1 VEDEIKSARLFEVFL
16 SKPNIYN
23 VKFRLNLA
31 KRMDEAISKLN
42 DNNFDIILLDL
53 HLPDSKGF
61 DTFDTLIQ
69 KYNNI
74 PIVILT
80 NIQNDELILLCLKE
94 GAQDYIFKSEANSYM
109 LQQSIIHSIERYR
122 LLKELKE
129 SKNNLSNFIH
139 TVAHDLKNP
148 LQSILTLSGMIKY
161 YYKNDSSVNLSSYVE
176 RLENRMEN
184 ITNMIDNLLMYSI
197 ADKEVITIDNV
208 DLNECV
214 KYVEDNLSTLISETN
229 TRIIF
234 DDLPTVKTDKGQIIQ
249 LLQNLIENSIKYK
262 SELAPEIEIK
272 HKIGKNDCQIIVK
285 DNGIGIPKDKQDQ
298 VFNLFNQAHNEIKK
312 EGFGIGLSICKKII
326 ERYNGEI
333 WLESEEGKGTAFI
346 FTLPCVDDKIN

>member
-1 VEDEIKSARLFEVFL
+1 MYYNSNYERIINILLVEDEIKSARLFEVFL

-61 DTFDTLIQ
+61 DTFDTLMQ

-129 SKNNLSNFIH
+129 SKNSN
-139 TVAHDLKNP
+139 
-148 LQSILTLSGMIKY
+148 
-161 YYKNDSSVNLSSYVE
+161 
-176 RLENRMEN
+176 
-184 ITNMIDNLLMYSI
+184 YSQ
-197 ADKEVITIDNV
+197 K
-208 DLNECV
+208 
-214 KYVEDNLSTLISETN
+214 
-229 TRIIF
+229 
-234 DDLPTVKTDKGQIIQ
+234 
-249 LLQNLIENSIKYK
+249 
-262 SELAPEIEIK
+262 
-272 HKIGKNDCQIIVK
+272 
-285 DNGIGIPKDKQDQ
+285 
-298 VFNLFNQAHNEIKK
+298 
-312 EGFGIGLSICKKII
+312 
-326 ERYNGEI
+326 
-333 WLESEEGKGTAFI
+333 
-346 FTLPCVDDKIN
+346 